1 MDTPI
6 VGRRRASVPHAREAA
21 ATYANR
27 DRASRVASATFARG
41 CIASHRGRL
50 RRACR
55 RTVAPRRPVR
65 PLRGSRASRS
75 TFFRSRIVQPVSI
88 KSPIQTGGSTPP
100 SQNPPSIGAPLS
112 GAAAPQPKPSGV
124 LGGLRPQGAST
135 SRPEARPLNA
145 SALKRTAVKPEATGH
160 NASLLEATPAELQT
174 VAHHPVLQPVV
185 LHSAHPHEGNLI
197 DLSDPPS
204 TTKPTGTPSSLLEA
218 TPDELQ
224 TVAHHAVLQPAVLH
238 SAHVPE
244 GDLIDLS
251 DPPPAPQA
259 AHGQPS
265 PLGAEHA
272 QSQAAGTP
280 PSKPA
285 SAAEH
290 EAHGA
295 HDAQTLAAA
304 GMPSIQQIHHE
315 TAQTIRMQRAIGFAN
330 QLLAVAEMI
339 NSFQMKL
346 IDMIKKAVSR

>member
-1 MDTPI
+1 M
-6 VGRRRASVPHAREAA
+6 
-21 ATYANR
+21 
-27 DRASRVASATFARG
+27 
-41 CIASHRGRL
+41 
-50 RRACR
+50 
-55 RTVAPRRPVR
+55 APRRPVR
-65 PLRGSRASRS
+65 PLRGSRAPGS

-100 SQNPPSIGAPLS
+100 SQNPPAIGAPLS

-145 SALKRTAVKPEATGH
+145 AALKRTAVKPEATGN

-204 TTKPTGTPSSLLEA
+204 TTKPAGTPSSLLEATPDELQTVAHHAVLQPAVLHSAHPHEGNLIDLSDPPSATKPTGTPSSLLEA

-238 SAHVPE
+238 SAPVPE
-244 GDLIDLS
+244 GDLIDLN

-265 PLGAEHA
+265 PLGAGHA
-272 QSQAAGTP
+272 QSQAAGAP

-285 SAAEH
+285 SAAGH

-315 TAQTIRMQRAIGFAN
+315 TAQTIRMQRAVGFAN

>member
-1 MDTPI
+1 M
-6 VGRRRASVPHAREAA
+6 
-21 ATYANR
+21 
-27 DRASRVASATFARG
+27 
-41 CIASHRGRL
+41 
-50 RRACR
+50 
-55 RTVAPRRPVR
+55 
-65 PLRGSRASRS
+65 
-75 TFFRSRIVQPVSI
+75 
-88 KSPIQTGGSTPP
+88 
-100 SQNPPSIGAPLS
+100 
-112 GAAAPQPKPSGV
+112 
-124 LGGLRPQGAST
+124 
-135 SRPEARPLNA
+135 
-145 SALKRTAVKPEATGH
+145 
-160 NASLLEATPAELQT
+160 
-174 VAHHPVLQPVV
+174 
-185 LHSAHPHEGNLI
+185 
-197 DLSDPPS
+197 
-204 TTKPTGTPSSLLEA
+204 
-218 TPDELQ
+218 
-224 TVAHHAVLQPAVLH
+224 QPAVLH